1 MAEFKPVQQPTETF
15 LTNVNHTHEGG
26 GHPIA
31 QQFVK
36 KVFHDAIGNILQ
48 TQLEERQRRFRQ
60 RRAGFTLQHPHA
72 NSLLTREDRGIMLD
86 ALRPKPQN

>member
-36 KVFHDAIGNILQ
+36 KVFRDAVGNILQ

-60 RRAGFTLQHPHA
+60 RRAGFTLQHPTE
-72 NSLLTREDRGIMLD
+72 NSLLFNEERGMMLG
-86 ALRPKPQN
+86 ALRPRPQN